1 MRFTVRFLPEAEEE
15 FVRLPVRLQRQIK
28 NLVPYLRANPYRAYP
43 FLPVREVG
51 KIPGVWRF
59 PIGRHRVFFKVDGDV
74 VWIGKIWLRPAAY
87 DRAHL
92 RELRRAF
99 RP

>member
-1 MRFTVRFLPEAEEE
+1 VRFTVRFLPGAEVE
-15 FVRLPVRLQRQIK
+15 FLRLPARLQRQLRE
-28 NLVPYLRANPYRAYP
+28 LVPYLNANPYRAYP

-59 PIGRHRVFFKVDGDV
+59 PLGRYWVFFKVDRET
-74 VWIGKIWLRPAAY
+74 VWIGKIWLRPSAY
-87 DRAHL
+87 DRAHV

-99 RP
+99 HR

>member
-1 MRFTVRFLPEAEEE
+1 MRFDIRFLPEAEEE
-15 FVRLPVRLQRQIK
+15 FVRLPARFRRQLK
-28 NLVPYLRANPYRAYP
+28 DLVPYLQANPYRAYP

-51 KIPGVWRF
+51 KISGVWRF
-59 PIGRHRVFFKVDGDV
+59 PIGQYRVFFKVDGDV
-74 VWIGKIWLRPAAY
+74 IWIGKIWLRPSAY

>member
-1 MRFTVRFLPEAEEE
+1 MRLAVGFLFEAEAE
-15 FVRLPVRLQRQIK
+15 FLRLPARLQRQLK
-28 NLVPYLRANPYRAYP
+28 DLVPYLRANPYRSYP

-51 KIPGVWRF
+51 KISGVWRF
-59 PIGRHRVFFKVDGDV
+59 PVGPYRVFFRVDGETI
-74 VWIGKIWLRPAAY
+74 WIGKIGRRPAAY

>member
-1 MRFTVRFLPEAEEE
+1 LRFIVRFLPGAEKE
-15 FVRLPVRLQRQIK
+15 FLRLPVRLQRQLKI
-28 NLVPYLRANPYRAYP
+28 LVPYLEANPYRSYP

-59 PIGRHRVFFKVDGDV
+59 PLGSYRVFFKVDGET
-74 VWIGKIWLRPAAY
+74 VWLGKIWLRPSAY
-87 DRAHL
+87 DRVHL
-92 RELRRAF
+92 RELRRAL